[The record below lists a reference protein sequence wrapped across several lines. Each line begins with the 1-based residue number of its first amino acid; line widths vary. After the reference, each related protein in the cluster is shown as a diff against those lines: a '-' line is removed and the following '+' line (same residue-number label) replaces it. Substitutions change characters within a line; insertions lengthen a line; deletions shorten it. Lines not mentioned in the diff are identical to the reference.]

1 MKVTVVNL
9 GVNNIRSV
17 IGALEHVGIEA
28 AVASEPGELGPI
40 CLIPGIG
47 HFGFV
52 TELMTKQGWIEA
64 LRSHAA
70 QDRPLL
76 GICLGMQLLFKE
88 SVEAPGTQGLGLLDG
103 RVGNM
108 ADLPLAGERVP
119 VTGWRRLES
128 ADIQIDG
135 RNMYF
140 NHSYGLAA
148 DHPDCLASYSYGNAR
163 IAAVVGRGRIMG
175 LQFHPEKSGLAGL
188 HLLKHCIEK
197 VSTGS
202 IDV

>member
-1 MKVTVVNL
+1 MKVTVVDL

-28 AVASEPGELGPI
+28 GVASDPAELGAI

-52 TELMTKQGWIEA
+52 TEWMQRQGWAQA
-64 LRSHAA
+64 LRAHAA
-70 QDRPLL
+70 EGKPLL
-76 GICLGMQLLFKE
+76 GICLGMQLLFE
-88 SVEAPGTQGLGLLDG
+88 GSSEAPGAQGLGLLPG
-103 RVGNM
+103 HVANLS
-108 ADLPLAGERVP
+108 DLPVAGERVP

-128 ADIQIDG
+128 ADAQVAG

-148 DHPDCLASYSYGNAR
+148 DHPDCVASYSYGNAR
-163 IAAVVGRGRIMG
+163 IAAMVGRGRVLG

-197 VSTGS
+197 ISTGS
-202 IDV
+202 R

>member
-28 AVASEPGELGPI
+28 SVASEPGDLGPV

-52 TELMTKQGWIEA
+52 TDLMKAQGWVEA
-64 LRSHAA
+64 LRHHAA
-70 QDRPLL
+70 QERPVL
-76 GICLGMQLLFKE
+76 GICLGMQLLFE
-88 SVEAPGTQGLGLLDG
+88 GSVEAPGAHGLGLLKGEVKD
-103 RVGNM
+103 V
-108 ADLPLAGERVP
+108 ADFPLAGARLP
-119 VTGWRRLES
+119 VTGWRKLES
-128 ADIQIDG
+128 SDVELHG

-140 NHSYGLAA
+140 NHSFGLAA
-148 DHPDCLASYSYGNAR
+148 EDPHCLASYSYGNAR
-163 IAAVVGRGRIMG
+163 IAAIVGRGRVIG

-188 HLLKHCIEK
+188 HLLKHCVQKI
-197 VSTGS
+197 STGS
-202 IDV
+202 I